1 MDSADTDPTAVS
13 TNSFTSNAQCLI
25 LPGTDRPL
33 RLGAGFR
40 SDFAKQGSNP
50 WMEENAFDQG
60 THMIFSGYSGS
71 GSYVESSSSGS
82 STHSEHLSVGFGVG
96 IGNDYVGASVT
107 GRYDKNA
114 MSNHDVGVR
123 SFNPQI
129 GD

>member
-1 MDSADTDPTAVS
+1 
-13 TNSFTSNAQCLI
+13 
-25 LPGTDRPL
+25 
-33 RLGAGFR
+33 
-40 SDFAKQGSNP
+40 
-50 WMEENAFDQG
+50 MEENAFDQG